1 MRARPALSLVE
12 VLVAT
17 VLLAVGISGTVASLA
32 AAERLR
38 ADANRR
44 ERLAAEVNARLAW
57 FDAVGCS
64 AEATSGVTTSSDGVR
79 VAWTLSAITADS
91 VRRVDIDAAHGEGS
105 RALRLAIATGRLCR
119 S

>member
-1 MRARPALSLVE
+1 M
-12 VLVAT
+12 VAT
-17 VLLAVGISGTVASLA
+17 VLLAVGICGTVASLA

-64 AEATSGVTTSSDGVR
+64 AAATSGATVSADGVQ
-79 VAWTLSAITADS
+79 VAWTLADVDADS
-91 VRRVDIDAAHGEGS
+91 VRRVDIQAVHGDGT
-105 RALRLAIATGRLCR
+105 RALRLALATRRLCR
-119 S
+119 

>member
-1 MRARPALSLVE
+1 LVE

-17 VLLAVGISGTVASLA
+17 VLLAIGICGTVASLA

-57 FDAVGCS
+57 FDALGCS
-64 AEATSGVTTSSDGVR
+64 PTATGGATTSPDGVQ
-79 VAWTLSAITADS
+79 VAWTLTAVDADS
-91 VRRVDIDAAHGEGS
+91 IRRVDIDAVHGLGS
-105 RALRLAIATGRLCR
+105 RALRLSIATGRLCR
-119 S
+119 